1 MACSSTLAGRGLN
14 CKDALGGIRKI
25 FLVDFAEGMWADIAS
40 GAVAGLATG
49 VSATAMKTY
58 DMVKGTGSLTQTV
71 TSDIVAGTVVFDQVV
86 SVQFNKLEAADV
98 TELQNLAKG
107 RFACVV
113 RDNNDNFFVVGHKFG
128 SEVTGGT
135 VITGQALGDNS
146 GFTLELSAQDIAPAP
161 FLDMTDPSTPAD
173 SDLTFDAAPA

>member
-25 FLVDFAEGMWADIAS
+25 FLANFAEGMWADITS
-40 GAVAGLATG
+40 GEVAGL
-49 VSATAMKTY
+49 SADADSTAMKTY
-58 DMVKGTGSLTQTV
+58 DMAKATGSLTQTV
-71 TSDIVAGTVVFDQVV
+71 TSDIVAGTVIFDQVV
-86 SVQFNKLEAADV
+86 SVQFNKLEVADI
-98 TELQNLAKG
+98 TELQQLAKG

-128 SEVTGGT
+128 CEVTGGT

-146 GFTLELSAQDIAPAP
+146 GFTLEFSAQDMAPAP
-161 FLDMTDPSTPAD
+161 FLDMTNVTTPAD
-173 SDLTFDAAPA
+173 TDLTFDAAPA

>member
-1 MACSSTLAGRGLN
+1 MWDVIDAG
-14 CKDALGGIRKI
+14 
-25 FLVDFAEGMWADIAS
+25 E
-40 GAVAGLATG
+40 VAGLAAT

-58 DMVKGTGSLTQTV
+58 DMAKGTGSLTQTV

-86 SVQFNKLEAADV
+86 SVQFNKLEVADI

-128 SEVTGGT
+128 CEVTGGT
-135 VITGQALGDNS
+135 VITGQALGDNN
-146 GFTLELSAQDIAPAP
+146 GFTLEFSAQDIAPAP
-161 FLDMTDPSTPAD
+161 FLDMTNVTTPAD
-173 SDLTFDAAPA
+173 TDLTFDAAPA